1 MGSDGWLAGEVNGL
15 LCAGWG
21 WAEQKKWR
29 RRGFHGS
36 FLWPSLGSRVPL
48 SVSCLLVK
56 WSMRWI
62 PVHCYPS
69 ALRAAQN
76 PHKRCDISGQ
86 NFLTFSSH
94 KRTRVSSS
102 APPLATPFPTS
113 KSLNPKVIY
122 PMHVS
127 NLWATCVCFKVCRM
141 YFCNIISN
149 LCN

>member
-29 RRGFHGS
+29 RRGFHAS
-36 FLWPSLGSRVPL
+36 SLWPSLGSRMPL
-48 SVSCLLVK
+48 SVPCLLVK

-62 PVHCYPS
+62 LVQCYHS

-76 PHKRCDISGQ
+76 LHKPSDISGD
-86 NFLTFSSH
+86 NFLTLSSH
-94 KRTRVSSS
+94 ERTTVSSS
-102 APPLATPFPTS
+102 APPLATPFPKC
-113 KSLNPKVIY
+113 KSLNPKVIC